1 MSESSVALVAQ
12 LNASWRVVAVSGEA
26 LGRRARRAW
35 VVQQHNIEGE
45 WQNVAVFRSS
55 EMLRWFVQPRAGIVD
70 EAAAVALDNLPARS
84 DIGGPRPDPAIARK
98 AAVARAAER
107 RAAARAAAAA
117 RKAEERAAAA
127 AAAAE
132 KARTAA
138 AAAGTRRA
146 RTAAAFLSW
155 RSQKEEARS

>member
-1 MSESSVALVAQ
+1 MSESVLIAQ
-12 LNASWRVVAVSGEA
+12 LNASWRVVLVSGPNPF
-26 LGRRARRAW
+26 GRRACWVLQNLVDGAW
-35 VVQQHNIEGE
+35 CDRH
-45 WQNVAVFRSS
+45 AVRSA
-55 EMLRWFVQPRAGIVD
+55 ELLRWLVKAAGPID

-107 RAAARAAAAA
+107 RAAARAAVAA

-127 AAAAE
+127 AAE
-132 KARTAA
+132 KARAAA